1 MIYLVY
7 KTAKKMSEKEIT
19 PQENPD
25 IQLSSCYYFEILKAD
40 NALKLSEQ

>member
-1 MIYLVY
+1 MIYLMY
-7 KTAKKMSEKEIT
+7 NKPKKMSEKEIT

-40 NALKLSEQ
+40 NALKIV

>member
-1 MIYLVY
+1 MYN
-7 KTAKKMSEKEIT
+7 KPKKMSEKEIT

-40 NALKLSEQ
+40 NALKIV